1 MSYHSAKWHRMDV
14 YYFLETSNLDG
25 TYMPIY
31 NR

>member
-1 MSYHSAKWHRMDV
+1 MSYHSAKWYGMDAH
-14 YYFLETSNLDG
+14 YFLGTSNLDG